1 MHLAR
6 PVVIGAVTG
15 DQRAERIELLG
26 LRLLRRGHQRDL
38 VIGDAVA
45 HARAFNLGRGVRSRT
60 ATGRHQHQGK
70 PTSHGPIIYAAQVL
84 EVGSI
89 VAGKLRIDRILGQG
103 GMGVVAAA
111 THLQLDQKVAIKIL
125 RGELANDPDTAQRFL
140 REARAS
146 ARLKNEHVCKVS
158 DVGTLD
164 SGEPYI
170 VMELMEGE
178 DLSQVI
184 ERGALPVPTVVD
196 YVLQACIAIAEAHAQ
211 GIVHRDLKPANLF
224 VTHRV
229 DGSTLIKVLDFG
241 IAKAPTTTDVRLTKT
256 AMMMGSPAYMSPEQL
271 RSAHDVDARTDL
283 WSIGAILYE
292 AASGRLPF
300 EGTSVTELAVKVA
313 VDPPAP
319 LTGLDP
325 AYVAIVM
332 RCLEK
337 EAAARFQSVGELASA
352 LAPLAGEP
360 GQTAAM
366 MIARMSGSRTAQ
378 PAPAPTAA
386 RAAVADTAARAA
398 IAGTAARAIA
408 DTAARGPVADTAAV
422 TPRRK
427 LWPLVLG
434 GLVIAAGAAAGAF
447 FLAKSSRHHGTH
459 RHDAG
464 VVAAAVADAAVVPPA
479 PDAAESHE
487 IRDKMA
493 ELADDKEYLAI
504 LQIADL
510 AGSDTEAQAI
520 VADAKQKYLASQAE
534 AIDGEIRTG
543 GCKKAKDLA
552 DAAAKVVPD
561 DTTLAAK
568 AAACKPPKAEP
579 VETTATILKK
589 ASDAFAKKDYAAA
602 LALADKVLDKETA
615 NEGALK
621 IAALSTCSLHQ
632 AKQARI
638 YYLQLNA
645 ADRNYALS
653 ACRKEGI
660 EPTGEPE
667 GPSGPPPQIRDQIAQ
682 AGAALAK
689 NDLKTAST
697 TIDKVLASAP
707 RNAAAL
713 TIAGVIA
720 CRQHDVAKARSM
732 LDRLGPRKRKALLSG
747 CEKAGVPLAP

>member
-1 MHLAR
+1 
-6 PVVIGAVTG
+6 
-15 DQRAERIELLG
+15 
-26 LRLLRRGHQRDL
+26 
-38 VIGDAVA
+38 
-45 HARAFNLGRGVRSRT
+45 
-60 ATGRHQHQGK
+60 
-70 PTSHGPIIYAAQVL
+70 
-84 EVGSI
+84 
-89 VAGKLRIDRILGQG
+89 
-103 GMGVVAAA
+103 MGVVAAA

-196 YVLQACIAIAEAHAQ
+196 YVLQACVAIAEAHAQ

-224 VTHRV
+224 VSHRV

-271 RSAHDVDARTDL
+271 RSAHDVDARTDI

-360 GQTAAM
+360 GQTAAT

-378 PAPAPTAA
+378 PAPAPTTA
-386 RAAVADTAARAA
+386 RAAVADTAA
-398 IAGTAARAIA
+398 AGTA
-408 DTAARGPVADTAAV
+408 TAAPPKRTV
-422 TPRRK
+422 
-427 LWPLVLG
+427 WPLVLG
-434 GLVIAAGAAAGAF
+434 GIVIAVGAAAGAF
-447 FLAKSSRHHGTH
+447 FVAKSSRHHGAH

-464 VVAAAVADAAVVPPA
+464 VVAAVVADAAVVPPA

-493 ELADDKEYLAI
+493 ELADDKEYVAI

-520 VADAKQKYLASQAE
+520 VADAKQKYLAAQAE
-534 AIDGEIRTG
+534 ALDGEIRIG
-543 GCKKAKDLA
+543 ACKKARDLA

-568 AAACKPPKAEP
+568 AAACKPPKTEP

-589 ASDAFAKKDYAAA
+589 ASDSFAKKDYAAA
-602 LALADKVLDKETA
+602 LALAEKVLDKETA

-621 IAALSTCSLHQ
+621 IATLSTCSLHQ

-645 ADRNYALS
+645 ADRNYALY

-682 AGAALAK
+682 AGAALAR

-720 CRQHDVAKARSM
+720 CRQHDAAKARSM

-747 CEKAGVPLAP
+747 CEKAGVALTP